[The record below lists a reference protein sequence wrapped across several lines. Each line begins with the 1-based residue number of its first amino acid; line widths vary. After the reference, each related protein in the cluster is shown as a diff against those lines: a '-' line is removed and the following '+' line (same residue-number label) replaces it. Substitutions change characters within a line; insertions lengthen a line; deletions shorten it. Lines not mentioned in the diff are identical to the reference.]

1 MDMCLSSKGLTFFGM
16 KKRERKLPL
25 GGGPG
30 RAPVYGKQ
38 HPSRALKEG
47 GGEESVPN
55 LGGRARSGMGLEVG
69 NVVAGGHF
77 APLERT
83 VRQGAIPEVR
93 LER

>member
-1 MDMCLSSKGLTFFGM
+1 MPVLKGAYVLWDEEEREKAAIGRGPRAGPCLWEAAPKSCSEGRWG
-16 KKRERKLPL
+16 RGERSEL
-25 GGGPG
+25 G
-30 RAPVYGKQ
+30 
-38 HPSRALKEG
+38 
-47 GGEESVPN
+47 
-55 LGGRARSGMGLEVG
+55 GGRARSGMGLEVG